1 MIHIDLVGLDEAQI
15 YETRHKAFLL
25 TVLFT
30 VLKPSFNRHISILRS
45 DNILDDDDG
54 DLYDNFDD
62 DEAEGSSRRLPVSG
76 LVLR

>member
-1 MIHIDLVGLDEAQI
+1 M
-15 YETRHKAFLL
+15 
-25 TVLFT
+25 
-30 VLKPSFNRHISILRS
+30 LKPSFNRHIFILRS
-45 DNILDDDDG
+45 DNVLDDDDG